1 MKKNLTELVFILDK
15 SGSMSGLEADT
26 VGGFNSLVEKQREV
40 EGECLVSMILF
51 NDKSELIYDRHSVSE
66 IRKMRK
72 SDFTVGGTTALMD
85 ALGAAIN
92 HISKIH
98 KYIREEDVPENTIF
112 VIMTDG
118 MENASHIFSDSE
130 VKALVEEKKEKCG
143 WQFIFLA
150 ANIDAV
156 ETARKYGIDEDS
168 AANYC
173 SDSQGTKLTYEAV
186 NDAVENYRTARKVN
200 RGWKKELENDLKRR
214 K

>member
-66 IRKMRK
+66 IKKMRK

>member
-66 IRKMRK
+66 IKKMRK

-186 NDAVENYRTARKVN
+186 NVAVENYRTARKVN

>member
-1 MKKNLTELVFILDK
+1 MKKKLTELVFILDK

-66 IRKMRK
+66 IKKMRK

>member
-1 MKKNLTELVFILDK
+1 MKKKLTELVFILDK